1 MAFQRTNLIGQTQ
14 NQNGQNDDW
23 KAQAFINIYVP
34 TPDGGRRKLGSI
46 ALRESKPF
54 EKAVIERLK
63 EEGGLEGLQA
73 NAIFDFQLAD
83 KEVKKSDIGF

>member
-1 MAFQRTNLIGQTQ
+1 MAFQRTLTTGREQTQ
-14 NQNGQNDDW
+14 QGQNDDW

-34 TPDGGRRKLGSI
+34 TPDGGRRKIGSI

-54 EKAVIERLK
+54 EKAIIARLQ
-63 EEGGLEGLQA
+63 EEGGLESLQA

-83 KEVKKSDIGF
+83 KEVSKNDLGF